1 MVHIHLTLQAAIT
14 VPGGGS
20 RGYPYSARLTYTRI
34 TYHSSATKQAEL
46 YSELQS
52 KFLRCRL
59 GQLHFT
65 AGQASL
71 SLHLQ

>member
-1 MVHIHLTLQAAIT
+1 MVPIHLILHAAIT

-34 TYHSSATKQAEL
+34 TYHSRATKQAEL

-52 KFLRCRL
+52 KFPRCRL

-65 AGQASL
+65 AGQVSL